1 MRVDKEDILYICMIP
16 LIAMFLLGF
25 YLFIGIV
32 MLVIFGIAGVIW
44 LWNGIMTFTI
54 LHLSA
59 IIGIMVASFLTG
71 VWYANNTY
79 IRFKKTS
86 DAMKIISPFYKRS
99 TKK

>member
-1 MRVDKEDILYICMIP
+1 
-16 LIAMFLLGF
+16 
-25 YLFIGIV
+25 
-32 MLVIFGIAGVIW
+32 
-44 LWNGIMTFTI
+44 MTFTI

-86 DAMKIISPFYKRS
+86 DAMKIISPFYKRN